1 MSSASSSSNPKTVM
15 YTDLPKIF
23 DQIKFAE
30 VKNNK
35 AGGQAQYAQWKNGG
49 FVYVQLDKSP
59 ANLETDRP
67 RTTFPFGISVP
78 MDAAKLDSNRKDIP
92 VSLPEDVEAAI
103 KAFEE
108 QDMADMARNS
118 KSLWKKENPLSWIQ
132 SKYTSSVKKDSEGK
146 YPARLTTKLNT
157 TGNLTP
163 HVLVYRGGDGNANKL
178 EKGTWQDLN
187 QKGAVVLDVVR
198 YAGRWFG
205 SGKFGPVW
213 EQANVIIFPR
223 ENQSSNFM
231 FSWQGDMPEIVSGGE
246 TNSGSSGSSSAM
258 DTGSSS
264 ASTVDNTPPVDSH
277 VFSPA
282 VDC

>member
-1 MSSASSSSNPKTVM
+1 MSSSSNNNNNPIKTVM

-23 DQIKFAE
+23 EQIKFAE

-78 MDAAKLDSNRKDIP
+78 MDAAKMDSTRKDIP

-108 QDMADMARNS
+108 QDMEDMVRNS

-132 SKYTSSVKKDSEGK
+132 ARYTSSVKKDSEGK

-163 HVLVYRGGDGNANKL
+163 HVLVYRGGDGNKL

-223 ENQSSNFM
+223 ENQSSGFM
-231 FSWQGDMPEIVSGGE
+231 FSWQGDMPEIVAGPPKDD
-246 TNSGSSGSSSAM
+246 SAM
-258 DTGSSS
+258 DVVSAVGST
-264 ASTVDNTPPVDSH
+264 APPTDNTPPIDSH